1 MKNYILITTLLI
13 AMAFI
18 SCNKNDD
25 SKDLGNPTIELQ
37 NQVSPA
43 FFGDSLPFT
52 ATVSDN
58 VPLSTLKANLYFGE
72 EIVSSTTIRTKEN
85 GEYSG
90 KIYIPFYAN
99 IPNGTATLEF
109 TLTNINLGK
118 VVKNVDIP
126 VSRPDFPHLILV
138 SSDGTEYPMV
148 QTGNEYIFSA
158 TASFPS
164 SDLLAYIKTPAYGAN
179 GNELTFGWN
188 GSGIEQSLTDNIPFA
203 NPVAGAYSVTFNTKT
218 YEAAPFIIVKIND
231 TQLTRNG
238 NNFSADMN
246 ITQGQELN
254 VSGINDIQDWWIDPD
269 WLTTSGDNSQL
280 TFKAIS
286 GKYRI
291 TADFA
296 KKWFRVEAMS
306 GNDLATLQTNGA
318 GAIWIIGTNIGKP
331 SLGNEVGWNTDKA
344 LCMVPEGKGKYHVT
358 LVAGASTDAGATV
371 DASSINFKFFYQKGW
386 KDSAKPET
394 GEFTPPALTTTS
406 NLVFVGDGAAKDYQG
421 NKRDP
426 GNLGLLQALETG
438 ATYVFTVDV
447 SGGLSNAVL
456 TVTKQ

>member
-1 MKNYILITTLLI
+1 MKNSILIIILLV
-13 AMAFI
+13 ALSLT

-25 SKDLGNPTIELQ
+25 GKDTGNPAIELPAQ
-37 NQVSPA
+37 LSPA

-58 VPLSTLKANLYFGE
+58 VPLSTLKSDLYFGE

-85 GEYSG
+85 GDYSG

-99 IPNGTATLEF
+99 TPDGTATLEF

-118 VVKNVDIP
+118 VVKDVDLP
-126 VSRPDFPHLILV
+126 VSRPFFSYLILV
-138 SSDGTEYPMV
+138 SSDGTEYPMIQFPRMTAMPDYV
-148 QTGNEYIFSA
+148 YSA

-164 SDLLAYIKTPAYGAN
+164 SDLLAYIKTPAYGDN

-188 GSGIEQSLTDNIPFA
+188 GSGIEQGLTDNIPFA
-203 NPVAGAYSVTFNTKT
+203 NPVGGTYSITFNTQT
-218 YEAAPFIIVKIND
+218 YEAAPFLIVKIND
-231 TQLTRNG
+231 IQMIRNG
-238 NNFSADMN
+238 NNFSADLD
-246 ITQGQELN
+246 ITKGQQLN
-254 VSGINDIQDWWIDPD
+254 VSGIGDIQDWWIDPD
-269 WLTTSGDNSQL
+269 WLSSSGDKSQL

-306 GNDLATLQTNGA
+306 GNNLATLQTNGT

-331 SLGNEVGWNTDKA
+331 SLGNEVGWNTDNG
-344 LCMVPEGKGKYHVT
+344 LCMVPEGNGKYHVT
-358 LVAGASTDAGATV
+358 LVAGASSDAGASV

-386 KDSAKPET
+386 G

-406 NLVFVGDGAAKDYQG
+406 SWVFVGDGAAKDYQG
-421 NKRDP
+421 NTRDP

-456 TVTKQ
+456 TVAKR